1 MAEKQRKYLGNITF
15 EGSAQEGSFGENQIQ
30 LPDISADLARNRNEL
45 WNDYE
50 RVNQRGLRDLKLEQ
64 TRDEVVYRHNARMAT
79 ILNEQEARFM
89 ETASKTF
96 QAWGTQQV
104 NNILLKE
111 TAKGDELY
119 YQLGKEL
126 SGKNLED
133 RQEYDFA
140 DEASKNLQSRVAKL
154 IGSPAARTMPV
165 SMLRKIIN
173 LSGTAR
179 AQFMRRYLKQEAA
192 EIPNRM
198 LEMRAS
204 WKGRIDSDVEADLIA
219 QYPELAQY
227 EGKVW
232 NIDSDDEIISGKA
245 YSTDLRAVLNS
256 HMREEIFAKYDSIP
270 RLAKAK
276 YLFPELRKVEEQI
289 ESENVTNE
297 RKLLILE
304 HVNNAY
310 GDLNAAIRSGTP
322 GDYLRIEEDLGNV
335 LGSRRQA
342 KNYLLKELSEGMS
355 AGTYSLEQIL
365 NFEDTTFTHRATGKT
380 TTIGEYLEDEMAGMD
395 WEALKVTAANQH
407 HELEDDQTDLLDKQ
421 LEDKML
427 KTLPSNTTQGTLN
440 QIGKLFHD
448 RTGKWPKAINTWM
461 NAQLKDGMPIKEWLE
476 YKRLENGGMLTEQDL
491 QGVPYDIAKIYRD
504 QKQVDSDGKFLASG
518 KNLTNVEGLA
528 KALAREEMNMTGDE
542 QLSDNPDAVMYK
554 NRAFDK
560 AKEYW
565 QKAKFAGGLSDL
577 EALEDVRNK
586 LDNNRKSFHSG
597 LSAAQLKTKSQK
609 NSKALEELQANDS
622 SKILISGTEAEIKEL
637 EQWNS
642 SGGRGDI
649 PQLYKYLANRSGMGA
664 FEFAADQYK
673 AATGK
678 DLIEPNIVKDIRT
691 TDYTDKQ
698 LIHKFP
704 SLSKF
709 NRFFKTN
716 VPDVE
721 IPETLLSRAEKRNS
735 STGSWYNNHR
745 KPPKGEFEDSWW
757 NQHTIFG
764 EGVA

>member
-15 EGSAQEGSFGENQIQ
+15 QGSAQEGSFGENQIQ

-45 WNDYE
+45 SNDYE

-64 TRDEVVYRHNARMAT
+64 TRDDVVYRHNTRMAA
-79 ILNEQEARFM
+79 ILNKQEAEFM

-165 SMLRKIIN
+165 SMLRKIQN

-232 NIDSDDEIISGKA
+232 NINSDDEIISGKA

-276 YLFPELRKVEEQI
+276 YLFPELRKVEEQY
-289 ESENVTNE
+289 ESENVTKE
-297 RKLLILE
+297 RNLLILE

-395 WEALKVTAANQH
+395 WEALKVTAANKH
-407 HELEDDQTDLLDKQ
+407 YTLKDDQTEVLDKQ
-421 LEDKML
+421 LEHKML
-427 KTLPSNTTQGTLN
+427 TTLPSDTTQGTLN

-448 RTGKWPKAINTWM
+448 KTGKWPTAINTWM

-476 YKRLENGGMLTEQDL
+476 YKRLKNGGKLTEDDL
-491 QGVPYDIAKIYRD
+491 QGVPYDIAKTYRD
-504 QKQVDSDGKFLASG
+504 QKQVDSEGQFIASG
-518 KNLTNVEGLA
+518 KNLTNVEALA
-528 KALAREEMNMTGDE
+528 KSLAREEMNITGDE

-554 NRAFDK
+554 NRAFDE
-560 AKEYW
+560 AKTFW
-565 QKAKFAGGLSDL
+565 VTAKDDMGLDNGQ
-577 EALEDVRNK
+577 ALEYVNKALQQNRNNYHEGISLKKIENIVERNK
-586 LDNNRKSFHSG
+586 ALLKEVQTNNN
-597 LSAAQLKTKSQK
+597 SADILLK
-609 NSKALEELQANDS
+609 
-622 SKILISGTEAEIKEL
+622 GTEKEIDALKKWDGSTSL
-637 EQWNS
+637 PSIYSFLGNRTGMS
-642 SGGRGDI
+642 SWD
-649 PQLYKYLANRSGMGA
+649 
-664 FEFAADQYK
+664 FAAKQYK

-678 DLIEPNIVKDIRT
+678 DLPEPNIVKDVRDS
-691 TDYTDKQ
+691 DYTDKQ
-698 LIHKFP
+698 LIFKFP

-709 NRFFKTN
+709 NRFFKNN
-716 VPDVE
+716 VPDTE
-721 IPETLLSRAEKRNS
+721 IPETLLSRAEKRNA

-745 KPPKGEFEDSWW
+745 KSPKGEFEDSWW

-764 EGVA
+764 ATA